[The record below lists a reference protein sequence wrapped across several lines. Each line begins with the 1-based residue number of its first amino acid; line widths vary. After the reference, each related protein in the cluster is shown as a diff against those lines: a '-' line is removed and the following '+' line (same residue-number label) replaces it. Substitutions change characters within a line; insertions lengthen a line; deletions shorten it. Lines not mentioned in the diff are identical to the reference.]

1 MDGRREGWKKGGMEE
16 MGDGGRKRERE
27 KQGDKGGNEEC
38 KKGERKRVKKEGT
51 SDFVSRPSVHRDFS

>member
-1 MDGRREGWKKGGMEE
+1 